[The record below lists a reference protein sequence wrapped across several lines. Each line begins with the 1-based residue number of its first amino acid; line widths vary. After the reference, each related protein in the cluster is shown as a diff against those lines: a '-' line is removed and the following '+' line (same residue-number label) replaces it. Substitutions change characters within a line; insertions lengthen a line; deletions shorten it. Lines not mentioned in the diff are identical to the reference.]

1 MQNANQRRNFIMT
14 TFTDTLKNRRSIYHL
29 GRNVSLSNEELTAL
43 IKEAI
48 KESPTAFNAQSTRA
62 VILFGDAHEKL
73 WEITEEALRPL
84 TPAEAF
90 PNTQNKL
97 AGFKNGYGTVLFF
110 KDTDVVKGLQEQFE
124 LYADNFPDWSEQSN
138 GIATANTWVALVD
151 KGLGANLQHYNPV
164 IDEAVAKEWNIPS
177 NWKLRSQLVF
187 GSPETPAGEKEY
199 MNDADRFRVFG

>member
-1 MQNANQRRNFIMT
+1 MT

-29 GRNVSLSNEELTAL
+29 GRNVSLSNEELTTL

-62 VILFGDAHEKL
+62 IILFGDAHEKL

>member
-1 MQNANQRRNFIMT
+1 MT

-73 WEITEEALRPL
+73 WEITEEVLRPL

-110 KDTDVVKGLQEQFE
+110 KDTDVVKGLQDQFE

-164 IDEAVAKEWNIPS
+164 IDEAVAKEWNISS

>member
-1 MQNANQRRNFIMT
+1 MT

-29 GRNVSLSNEELTAL
+29 GRNVSLSNEELTTL

-164 IDEAVAKEWNIPS
+164 IDEAVAKEWNIHS

>member
-1 MQNANQRRNFIMT
+1 MT

-29 GRNVSLSNEELTAL
+29 GRNVSLSNEELTTL

-97 AGFKNGYGTVLFF
+97 ASFKNGYGTVLFF

>member
-1 MQNANQRRNFIMT
+1 MT
-14 TFTDTLKNRRSIYHL
+14 TFTDTLKKRRSIYHL
-29 GRNVSLSNEELTAL
+29 GRNVSLSNEELTTL

>member
-1 MQNANQRRNFIMT
+1 MT
-14 TFTDTLKNRRSIYHL
+14 TFTTTLQNRRSIYDL
-29 GRNVSLSNEELTAL
+29 GRNVTLSNEELTAL

-73 WEITEEALRPL
+73 WEMTEEALHPL

-97 AGFKNGYGTVLFF
+97 AGFKKGYGTVLFF
-110 KDTDVVKGLQEQFE
+110 KDTDIIKNLQEQFT

-138 GIATANTWVALVD
+138 GIATANTWVALTEQ
-151 KGLGANLQHYNPV
+151 GLGANLQHYNPV
-164 IDEAVAKEWNIPS
+164 IDEAVAKEWSIPS

-199 MNDADRFRVFG
+199 MNDEDRFRVFN

>member
-1 MQNANQRRNFIMT
+1 MT

-29 GRNVSLSNEELTAL
+29 GRNVSLSNEELTTL

-124 LYADNFPDWSEQSN
+124 LYADNFPDWSEQSD

-187 GSPETPAGEKEY
+187 GSPETPAEEKEY

>member
-1 MQNANQRRNFIMT
+1 MT

-29 GRNVSLSNEELTAL
+29 GRNVSLSNKELTTL

>member
-1 MQNANQRRNFIMT
+1 MT
-14 TFTDTLKNRRSIYHL
+14 DCACGCKVFNSTYI

-73 WEITEEALRPL
+73 WEITEEVLRPL

-110 KDTDVVKGLQEQFE
+110 KDTDVVKGLQDQFE

>member
-1 MQNANQRRNFIMT
+1 MT

-29 GRNVSLSNEELTAL
+29 GRNVSLSNEELTTL

-164 IDEAVAKEWNIPS
+164 IDEAVEKEWNIPS

>member
-1 MQNANQRRNFIMT
+1 MT

-110 KDTDVVKGLQEQFE
+110 KDTDVVKGLQKQFE

>member
-1 MQNANQRRNFIMT
+1 MT

-29 GRNVSLSNEELTAL
+29 GRNVSLSNEELTTL

-48 KESPTAFNAQSTRA
+48 KESSTAFNAQSTRA

-187 GSPETPAGEKEY
+187 GSPETPAEEKEY

>member
-1 MQNANQRRNFIMT
+1 MT

-29 GRNVSLSNEELTAL
+29 GRNVSLSNEELTTL

-48 KESPTAFNAQSTRA
+48 KESSTAFNAQSTRA

>member
-1 MQNANQRRNFIMT
+1 MT

-29 GRNVSLSNEELTAL
+29 GRNVSLSNEEITTL

>member
-1 MQNANQRRNFIMT
+1 MT

-29 GRNVSLSNEELTAL
+29 GRNVSLSNEELTTL

-164 IDEAVAKEWNIPS
+164 IDEAVAKEWTIPS

>member
-1 MQNANQRRNFIMT
+1 MT

-110 KDTDVVKGLQEQFE
+110 KDTDVVKSLQEQFE

>member
-1 MQNANQRRNFIMT
+1 MT
-14 TFTDTLKNRRSIYHL
+14 HI
-29 GRNVSLSNEELTAL
+29 SLFLNKGTSTA
-43 IKEAI
+43 
-48 KESPTAFNAQSTRA
+48 TRFNAQSTRA